1 MENTVGLYCFTFSAG
16 LEAARAHTLTPI
28 AAYRKVLWQKANPR
42 GEQYMRD
49 LFIERYPDGEFITV
63 KAGEDAGPRLAGA
76 RQIVLLYPDAIGLG
90 FGGIEKAALRAAAR
104 NGSRVRALNGRRRD
118 FELDGRALRALRL
131 RRVLERYMLGE
142 LAITIG
148 FVMATPFLVCA
159 DFVRGKR

>member
-1 MENTVGLYCFTFSAG
+1 MGNTVGLYCFTFSAG
-16 LEAARAHTLTPI
+16 IEAAQAQALTPI
-28 AAYRKVLWQKANPR
+28 TAYRKVLWQKSNPR
-42 GEQYMRD
+42 SEQYMRD
-49 LFIERYPDGEFITV
+49 LFFERYPDGEFV
-63 KAGEDAGPRLAGA
+63 VVQDGESVARRLAGA

-90 FGGIEKAALRAAAR
+90 FGGVETAALRVAAR
-104 NGSRVRALNGRRRD
+104 SGMRVRALNGRRRE

-148 FVMATPFLVCA
+148 FIMATPFLVFA

>member
-1 MENTVGLYCFTFSAG
+1 MGNTVGLYCFAFSAG
-16 LEAARAHTLTPI
+16 IEAAQAQALTPI
-28 AAYRKVLWQKANPR
+28 TAYRKVLWQKANPR
-42 GEQYMRD
+42 SEQYMRD
-49 LFIERYPDGEFITV
+49 LFNERYPDGEFV
-63 KAGEDAGPRLAGA
+63 MVEDGESAAQRLAGA

-104 NGSRVRALNGRRRD
+104 SGTRVRALNGRRHE

-148 FVMATPFLVCA
+148 FVIATPFLVCA